1 MTSESSGILSS
12 PDRSSSPSLT
22 EDSVHGY
29 CTTNQMFTNFAGV
42 MSQQIRSPV
51 KRPLTIEESL
61 ITTNDPKRVCNSNFR
76 EQLDLE
82 LVLSPAIATPSP
94 SVLSCSSNT
103 IDSLSSSPCTP
114 LSADVLNWLSIFLA
128 MSNDERS
135 RATEAL
141 IHTCS
146 TNTLQLNHIKNQ
158 IEPYFQ
164 RDFIRDLPREL
175 ALHVLKYLPAND
187 VSRASRTCRSWY
199 TTCSDVLLWKGI
211 CHRRKIPLKPLP
223 TIFDDTID
231 NQWKR
236 SYACHK
242 HLEYVWQHGQ
252 PLPEPLVLRGHEDF
266 VITCLQFDGKRIVS
280 GSDDNTLKIWS
291 IASGKCEQT
300 LIGHNGGV
308 WCSEMTDD
316 LIVSGSTDRTIRV
329 WNINTGVCQ
338 HVLYGHTST
347 VRCLALHG
355 DIVVSGS
362 RDATVRVWNIR
373 TGGRLHMLSGHTAAV
388 RCVCYNGKYVVSG
401 AYDHTIR
408 VWLPDQERCV
418 HTLEG
423 HTNRVYSLVF
433 DGKHIVSGSLD
444 CMIRVWDVEQGTCVH
459 QLTGHLSLTSG
470 MQLRGNILVSG
481 NADSTVKIWDI
492 ESGKCLHTLAGRNKH
507 ASAVTWVQVVMNYVV
522 SSGDDGTVKLWDLN
536 TGDFIRNLVYLESAS
551 SGGVVWRIKCTDSA
565 LVCAAGSRNSTEDT
579 KVIMLD
585 FDRTTICS

>member
-1 MTSESSGILSS
+1 MTSESAGILSS

-22 EDSVHGY
+22 EDNVLDY
-29 CTTNQMFTNFAGV
+29 CTTNQMFTDFAGV
-42 MSQQIRSPV
+42 MSQQIRSPG
-51 KRPLTIEESL
+51 KRSLTIEESL

-94 SVLSCSSNT
+94 SVLSCSFNT
-103 IDSLSSSPCTP
+103 IDSLSPSPCTP

-223 TIFDDTID
+223 TIFDNTID

-291 IASGKCEQT
+291 IAGGKKNKMAFT
-300 LIGHNGGV
+300 LDEFYKCISDLYDQSKKIHDRWQLIETSKGSYLIYSFIDNNCLKYEFHIV
-308 WCSEMTDD
+308 YSESYS
-316 LIVSGSTDRTIRV
+316 VP
-329 WNINTGVCQ
+329 
-338 HVLYGHTST
+338 VLYFNISNLDGSLLSLDDVWKLFMHKHTSNMYET
-347 VRCLALHG
+347 ITQQEHPILHRPFF
-355 DIVVSGS
+355 ILHPCHTESLLRKVVDQPTKK
-362 RDATVRVWNIR
+362 RFIFW
-373 TGGRLHMLSGHTAAV
+373 LSIYGQSV
-388 RCVCYNGKYVVSG
+388 G
-401 AYDHTIR
+401 
-408 VWLPDQERCV
+408 LP
-418 HTLEG
+418 
-423 HTNRVYSLVF
+423 
-433 DGKHIVSGSLD
+433 
-444 CMIRVWDVEQGTCVH
+444 
-459 QLTGHLSLTSG
+459 LS
-470 MQLRGNILVSG
+470 V
-481 NADSTVKIWDI
+481 
-492 ESGKCLHTLAGRNKH
+492 
-507 ASAVTWVQVVMNYVV
+507 NYAI
-522 SSGDDGTVKLWDLN
+522 D
-536 TGDFIRNLVYLESAS
+536 
-551 SGGVVWRIKCTDSA
+551 
-565 LVCAAGSRNSTEDT
+565 
-579 KVIMLD
+579 
-585 FDRTTICS
+585 